1 MQQSEETI
9 ALPDGRTL
17 GFAQFGDRQGRPV
30 FYFHGFPGSR
40 LEAQLGDEVARR
52 RGIRLIAVD
61 RPGYGCSS
69 PQPGRHL
76 LDWPPDVAALAEA
89 LGIERFAVLGVSGG
103 APFAL
108 ACAAHL
114 KEHIP
119 SVALVCPLGP
129 LDDPVLFPQL
139 PWGMRFLAQSRHR
152 FPAPAR
158 WFGRFLLHLVRQ
170 RPERALKILSFC
182 APAADRQVLRRSEI
196 LSTLNAN
203 AREAF
208 RQQGLGTVPDLQ
220 IYLAPW
226 GFALEE
232 IEQPLVLWHGT
243 ADRTVPRPL
252 VDYLVAHLPDCT
264 LRLVEGEG
272 HFSLPVNCLDRILA
286 DLG

>member
-9 ALPDGRTL
+9 TLPDGRAL

-61 RPGYGCSS
+61 RPGYGRSS
-69 PQPGRHL
+69 PQPGRRL
-76 LDWPPDVAALAEA
+76 LDWPPNVAALAEA

-114 KEHIP
+114 KERI
-119 SVALVCPLGP
+119 SKVALVCPLGP
-129 LDDPVLFPQL
+129 LDDPALFPQL

-158 WFGRFLLHLVRQ
+158 WFGRRLLHLVRQ

-182 APAADRQVLRRSEI
+182 APVADRQVLRRSEI
-196 LSTLNAN
+196 LSTLNTN

-208 RQQGLGTVPDLQ
+208 RQQGLGAVLDLQ

-243 ADRTVPRPL
+243 ADRTVPRLL
-252 VDYLVAHLPDCT
+252 VDYLAAHLPNGT

-286 DLG
+286 ELG